1 MELQRIQNK
10 IYEIRGQRVMLD
22 FDLAEMYETETKRLK
37 EAVRRNM
44 DRFPDDFMFKLS
56 NDEYENLRTQN
67 ATSKRGGT
75 RYMPFAFTEQGVA
88 MLSSVLNSKKAIQV
102 NIAVI
107 RAFVVLRQH
116 LADYKDIRNCNEIN
130 YTFWLVLLPF
140 LFVVNSLNIIG
151 YSHRLR
157 LKKEQN
163 YVANSAHFISLQ
175 FLKENIATLEKQMN
189 LNFKDI
195 NQALHYLLNKDEQ
208 QISQHERKQIGFKK

>member
-1 MELQRIQNK
+1 MELQLIQNK

-22 FDLAEMYETETKRLK
+22 YDLAEMYETETKRLK
-37 EAVRRNM
+37 EAVRRNI

-56 NDEYENLRTQN
+56 NDEYENLRTQF
-67 ATSKRGGT
+67 ATSNRGGT

-116 LADYKDIRNCNEIN
+116 LADYKD
-130 YTFWLVLLPF
+130 
-140 LFVVNSLNIIG
+140 
-151 YSHRLR
+151 
-157 LKKEQN
+157 
-163 YVANSAHFISLQ
+163 
-175 FLKENIATLEKQMN
+175 LKENIATLEKQMN

-195 NQALHYLLNKDEQ
+195 NQALHYLLNKDSQE
-208 QISQHERKQIGFKK
+208 ITQHERKQIGFK